1 MSRPLC
7 YRWHSGINCSNK
19 QDSRFDYQCGVIA
32 TVVGRLLLF
41 VALLFNMNTPALLEG
56 LRFVDTF
63 FPSGGYAF
71 SSGLEAAVQGGAVKT
86 SDQVAKYVEDLLRGG
101 MSRREV
107 IAVKKANL
115 AASKGLLEFA
125 VQIDRALEATK
136 LGRES
141 RMASRQMGR
150 QVIRV
155 AADQIRVKSILNE
168 YRDEVEADRAPG
180 HLAVTFGLTMGSCGW
195 NPEETA
201 GAFLY
206 QTAVGF
212 ISSAMRLSPIGQ
224 HEGQR
229 ILGEWLPLIER
240 ISREVD
246 LDTAMSSWSPI
257 QDIYAMRHGSL
268 EWRLFRS

>member
-1 MSRPLC
+1 
-7 YRWHSGINCSNK
+7 
-19 QDSRFDYQCGVIA
+19 
-32 TVVGRLLLF
+32 
-41 VALLFNMNTPALLEG
+41 MNTPALLEG

-86 SDQVAKYVEDLLRGG
+86 SDQLARYIEDLLRGG

-107 IAVKKANL
+107 L
-115 AASKGLLEFA
+115 AAKQANRAASGGSLEAA
-125 VQIDRALEATK
+125 VYVDRELDATK

-141 RMASRQMGR
+141 RLASRQMGR

-155 AADQIRVKSILNE
+155 AADQIQAKAILSE

-180 HLAVTFGLTMGSCGW
+180 HLAVTFGLTLGACGW
-195 NPEETA
+195 SAEETA

-212 ISSAMRLSPIGQ
+212 ISAAMRLSPIGQ

-246 LDTAMSSWSPI
+246 VDTAMSSWSPI

>member
-1 MSRPLC
+1 
-7 YRWHSGINCSNK
+7 
-19 QDSRFDYQCGVIA
+19 
-32 TVVGRLLLF
+32 
-41 VALLFNMNTPALLEG
+41 MNTSALLEG

-71 SSGLEAAVQGGAVKT
+71 SSGLEAAIQGGAVKN
-86 SDQVAKYVEDLLRGG
+86 SDQFARYIEDLLRGG
-101 MSRREV
+101 MSRRE
-107 IAVKKANL
+107 ALATKLANR
-115 AASKGLLEFA
+115 AASAGLSGDA
-125 VQIDRALEATK
+125 VQVDRELDSTK

-141 RMASRQMGR
+141 RLASRQMGR

-155 AADQIRVKSILNE
+155 ATDQIRATPVLSE
-168 YRDEVEADRAPG
+168 YRDEVDAERAPG
-180 HLAVTFGLTMGSCGW
+180 HLAVTFGLTLGACGW
-195 NPEETA
+195 SPEDSA
-201 GAFLY
+201 AAFLY

-212 ISSAMRLSPIGQ
+212 VSAAMRLSPIGQ

-246 LDTAMSSWSPI
+246 SGTAMSSWSPI

>member
-1 MSRPLC
+1 
-7 YRWHSGINCSNK
+7 
-19 QDSRFDYQCGVIA
+19 
-32 TVVGRLLLF
+32 
-41 VALLFNMNTPALLEG
+41 MNTPALLEG

-71 SSGLEAAVQGGAVKT
+71 SSGLEAAVQDGAVKN
-86 SDQVAKYVEDLLRGG
+86 SDQFARYIEDLLRGG
-101 MSRREV
+101 MSRREALATK
-107 IAVKKANL
+107 IAN
-115 AASKGLLEFA
+115 AAGADGMISAALE
-125 VQIDRALEATK
+125 IDRRLDATK

-155 AADQIRVKSILNE
+155 AADQVKAQPILSE
-168 YRDEVEADRAPG
+168 YRDEIEADRAPG
-180 HLAVTFGLTMGSCGW
+180 HLAVTFGLTLGVCGW

-201 GAFLY
+201 AAFLY

-212 ISSAMRLSPIGQ
+212 VSAAMRLSPIGQ

-246 LDTAMSSWSPI
+246 SSARMSSWSPI
-257 QDIYAMRHGSL
+257 QDIYSMRHGSL

>member
-1 MSRPLC
+1 
-7 YRWHSGINCSNK
+7 
-19 QDSRFDYQCGVIA
+19 
-32 TVVGRLLLF
+32 
-41 VALLFNMNTPALLEG
+41 MNTPALLEG

-71 SSGLEAAVQGGAVKT
+71 SSGLEAAIQGGAVKT
-86 SDQVAKYVEDLLRGG
+86 SDQFASYIEDLLRGG
-101 MSRREV
+101 MSRRE
-107 IAVKKANL
+107 AL
-115 AASKGLLEFA
+115 AAKQANRAGSAGLLDDA
-125 VQIDRALEATK
+125 VRIDRELDATK

-141 RMASRQMGR
+141 RLASRQMGR

-155 AADQIRVKSILNE
+155 AADQIRANPILSE

-180 HLAVTFGLTMGSCGW
+180 HLAVTFGLTMGTCGW

-201 GAFLY
+201 AAFLY

-212 ISSAMRLSPIGQ
+212 ISAAMRLSPIGQ

-229 ILGEWLPLIER
+229 ILGEWLPLIDR
-240 ISREVD
+240 ISREGD

>member
-1 MSRPLC
+1 
-7 YRWHSGINCSNK
+7 
-19 QDSRFDYQCGVIA
+19 
-32 TVVGRLLLF
+32 
-41 VALLFNMNTPALLEG
+41 MNTPALLEG

-71 SSGLEAAVQGGAVKT
+71 SSGLEAAVQGGAVKN
-86 SDQVAKYVEDLLRGG
+86 SDQFARYIEDLLRGG
-101 MSRREV
+101 MSRREALV
-107 IAVKKANL
+107 TKIAN
-115 AASKGLLEFA
+115 AAGAEGIMSAALE
-125 VQIDRALEATK
+125 IDRRLDATK
-136 LGRES
+136 LSRES

-155 AADQIRVKSILNE
+155 AADQVKAKPILSE
-168 YRDEVEADRAPG
+168 YRDAVESDRAPG
-180 HLAVTFGLTMGSCGW
+180 HLAVTFGLTLGVCGW
-195 NPEETA
+195 SPEETA
-201 GAFLY
+201 AAFLY

-212 ISSAMRLSPIGQ
+212 VSAAMRLSPIGQ

-240 ISREVD
+240 ISREVTS
-246 LDTAMSSWSPI
+246 DTVMSSWSPI

>member
-1 MSRPLC
+1 
-7 YRWHSGINCSNK
+7 
-19 QDSRFDYQCGVIA
+19 
-32 TVVGRLLLF
+32 
-41 VALLFNMNTPALLEG
+41 MNTSALLEG

-86 SDQVAKYVEDLLRGG
+86 SDQLARYVEDFLRGG

-107 IAVKKANL
+107 LAVKQANRV
-115 AASKGLLEFA
+115 ASKESLDAALL
-125 VQIDRALEATK
+125 VDRELDATK
-136 LGRES
+136 LSRES
-141 RMASRQMGR
+141 RLASRQMGK
-150 QVIRV
+150 QVIRI
-155 AADQIRVKSILNE
+155 AADQIRATSILNE
-168 YRDEVEADRAPG
+168 YRDEVEANRAPG
-180 HLAVTFGLTMGSCGW
+180 HLAVTFGFTMGSCGW

-212 ISSAMRLSPIGQ
+212 ISAAMRLSPIGQ

-229 ILGEWLPLIER
+229 ILGEWLPLIDR
-240 ISREVD
+240 ISRETDSPTV
-246 LDTAMSSWSPI
+246 MSSWAPI
-257 QDIYAMRHGSL
+257 QEIYAMRHGQL

>member
-1 MSRPLC
+1 
-7 YRWHSGINCSNK
+7 
-19 QDSRFDYQCGVIA
+19 
-32 TVVGRLLLF
+32 
-41 VALLFNMNTPALLEG
+41 MNTSALLEG

-71 SSGLEAAVQGGAVKT
+71 SSGLEAAVQGNAVKT
-86 SDQVAKYVEDLLRGG
+86 SDQLAGYIEDLLRGG
-101 MSRREV
+101 MSRRE
-107 IAVKKANL
+107 ALATKRANRAGATGKISMAL
-115 AASKGLLEFA
+115 A
-125 VQIDRALEATK
+125 IDRTLEATK
-136 LGRES
+136 LS
-141 RMASRQMGR
+141 RASRLASRQMGR

-155 AADQIRVKSILNE
+155 AADQIRGKPILAA
-168 YRDEVEADRAPG
+168 YCDEVETARAPG
-180 HLAVTFGLTMGSCGW
+180 HLAITFGLTLGAAGW
-195 NPEETA
+195 SQEDTA
-201 GAFLY
+201 AAFLY

-212 ISSAMRLSPIGQ
+212 VSAAMRLSPLGQ

-246 LDTAMSSWSPI
+246 SDTAMSSWSPI

>member
-1 MSRPLC
+1 
-7 YRWHSGINCSNK
+7 
-19 QDSRFDYQCGVIA
+19 
-32 TVVGRLLLF
+32 
-41 VALLFNMNTPALLEG
+41 MNTPALLEG

-63 FPSGGYAF
+63 FPSGSYAF

-86 SDQVAKYVEDLLRGG
+86 SEQLARYIEDVLRGG

-107 IAVKKANL
+107 LAVKQANH
-115 AASKGLLEFA
+115 A
-125 VQIDRALEATK
+125 VSMGVLDDTVRIDRALDSTK
-136 LGRES
+136 VCRES
-141 RMASRQMGR
+141 RLASRQMGR

-155 AADQIRVKSILNE
+155 AADQIRAKPILSE
-168 YRDEVEADRAPG
+168 YRDELEADRTPG
-180 HLAVTFGLTMGSCGW
+180 HLAVTFGLTMGACGW
-195 NPEETA
+195 SSEETA
-201 GAFLY
+201 AAFLY

-212 ISSAMRLSPIGQ
+212 ISAAMRLSPIGQ

-240 ISREVD
+240 ISRDVD
-246 LDTAMSSWSPI
+246 IDSAMSSWSPI

>member
-1 MSRPLC
+1 
-7 YRWHSGINCSNK
+7 
-19 QDSRFDYQCGVIA
+19 
-32 TVVGRLLLF
+32 
-41 VALLFNMNTPALLEG
+41 MNTPALLEG

-71 SSGLEAAVQGGAVKT
+71 SSGLEAAVQGGAVKN
-86 SDQVAKYVEDLLRGG
+86 SDQFARYIEDLLRGG
-101 MSRREV
+101 MSRREALATK
-107 IAVKKANL
+107 IASEAGAEGMTS
-115 AASKGLLEFA
+115 AALE
-125 VQIDRALEATK
+125 IDRRLDATK
-136 LGRES
+136 LSRES

-155 AADQIRVKSILNE
+155 AADQVKDKPILRE
-168 YRDEVEADRAPG
+168 YRDEIEADRAPG
-180 HLAVTFGLTMGSCGW
+180 HLAVTFGLTLGVCGW
-195 NPEETA
+195 SPEETA
-201 GAFLY
+201 VAFLY

-212 ISSAMRLSPIGQ
+212 VSAAMRLSPIGQ

-246 LDTAMSSWSPI
+246 SSAEMSSWSPI